1 MRPSPPRVCFEVSF
15 SVFRSPPI
23 PPHATPS
30 RAPPEPEVIKCLCV
44 SLVCGLAKPLHR
56 CGMILS
62 KTLAVIAHRPE
73 IILCLCASTPA
84 AGSKCASSELTQTTA
99 AKQRAATKSPRQ
111 RARCGRCGGQL
122 AGAPHEGTSSISS
135 LCVYSTAPLPSFLS
149 WKGNRTVRLSHCQQ
163 LPGSWMAAVCGW
175 LSVRPALQN
184 ILAYLDILSA
194 AEKKPRLL

>member
-1 MRPSPPRVCFEVSF
+1 MPAYCEHASGEDQAVTASVERCPVRSSQARQEARRSGAGGRMRPSPPRVCFEVSF

-44 SLVCGLAKPLHR
+44 SLVCGLAKPLHC

-99 AKQRAATKSPRQ
+99 AKQRAATKS
-111 RARCGRCGGQL
+111 
-122 AGAPHEGTSSISS
+122 
-135 LCVYSTAPLPSFLS
+135 
-149 WKGNRTVRLSHCQQ
+149 TVR
-163 LPGSWMAAVCGW
+163 
-175 LSVRPALQN
+175 
-184 ILAYLDILSA
+184 
-194 AEKKPRLL
+194 